1 MLVYEFKLKGKQQ
14 QLNLIDEAIRTA
26 LFVRNSCIRY
36 WMDNQKLGKYDL
48 SAYCKE
54 LAANFEWAGKLNSMA
69 RQASAD
75 RAWAAICR
83 FYSNCKKKVPGKT
96 CTEPVLSVAE
106 GRSRSQGFPKFKKRG
121 HSVEYKTTGWK
132 LSADRKYLT
141 LTDGFGIGKLKLVGT
156 YDLHFYQIKDIKRVR
171 LVKRADG
178 YYAQFCIAVDREIK
192 LTPSKKVIALDVA
205 LNHFYA
211 DSNGD
216 KIENPRFFKKSE
228 RGLKRLQK
236 RVSKK
241 FRKGK
246 PQSNNYKKAKN
257 KLARKHLK
265 VSRQRKDFAVKLARC
280 VIQSNDVVVYEDL
293 QMQNMVKNH
302 KLAKSISDAS
312 WYQFRCWL
320 EYFGKVY
327 GKITIA
333 VPPHWTSQNCSSCG
347 KTVVKTLSTR
357 THECC
362 HCGTVLD
369 RDENAALNILAKGLS
384 TVGHTGTNAWGEN
397 DLCLDLATSSGK
409 LTQ

>member
-1 MLVYEFKLKGKQQ
+1 
-14 QLNLIDEAIRTA
+14 
-26 LFVRNSCIRY
+26 
-36 WMDNQKLGKYDL
+36 MDNQKVDKYDL
-48 SAYCKE
+48 SAYCKV
-54 LAANFEWAGKLNSMA
+54 LAANFEWASKLNSMA

-75 RAWAAICR
+75 RAWAAISR
-83 FYSNCKKKVPGKT
+83 FYSNCKKKIALKK
-96 CTEPVLSVAE
+96 
-106 GRSRSQGFPKFKKRG
+106 GFPNFKKRG

-132 LSADRKYLT
+132 LSEDRKYLT
-141 LTDGFGIGKLKLVGT
+141 LTDGFEIGRLKLVGT
-156 YDLHFYQIKDIKRVR
+156 CDLHFYQIKDIKRVR

-192 LTPSKKVIALDVA
+192 LEPSKKVIGLDVG
-205 LNHFYA
+205 LSHFYT

-216 KIENPRFFKKSE
+216 KAENPRFLRKSE
-228 RGLKRLQK
+228 KALKRLQK

-241 FRKGK
+241 FTKGK
-246 PQSNNYKKAKN
+246 PQSSNYKKARN
-257 KLARKHLK
+257 KLALKHLK

-293 QMQNMVKNH
+293 QVRNMIKNH

-333 VPPHWTSQNCSSCG
+333 VPPHWTSQNCSNCG
-347 KTVVKTLSTR
+347 ETVVKTLSTR
-357 THECC
+357 THECP

-384 TVGHTGTNAWGEN
+384 TVGHTGTHAWGEN
-397 DLCLDLATSSGK
+397 DLCLDLATDSDK
-409 LTQ
+409 LTR

>member
-14 QLNLIDEAIRTA
+14 QFNLVDEAIRTA
-26 LFVRNSCIRY
+26 LFIRNSCVRY
-36 WMDNQKLGKYDL
+36 WMDNPKVGKYDL

-54 LAANFEWAGKLNSMA
+54 LAANFEWANKLNSMA

-75 RAWAAICR
+75 RAWGAISR
-83 FYSNCKKKVPGKT
+83 FYSNCKKKIPGKK
-96 CTEPVLSVAE
+96 
-106 GRSRSQGFPKFKKRG
+106 GFPNFKKRG

-132 LSADRKYLT
+132 LSDDRKYLT
-141 LTDGFGIGKLKLVGT
+141 LTDGFEIGRLKLVGT

-192 LTPSKKVIALDVA
+192 VEPSKKVIGLDVG
-205 LNHFYA
+205 LTHFYT

-216 KIENPRFFKKSE
+216 KAENPRFLRKSE
-228 RGLKRLQK
+228 KALKRLQK

-241 FRKGK
+241 FKKGK
-246 PQSNNYKKAKN
+246 PQSNNYKKALD
-257 KLARKHLK
+257 KLARKHLR
-265 VSRQRKDFAVKLARC
+265 VSRQRKDFAVKLARY
-280 VIQSNDVVVYEDL
+280 VIQSNDMVAYEDL
-293 QMQNMVKNH
+293 QVRNMVKNH

-312 WYQFRCWL
+312 WYQFRCWM

-333 VPPHWTSQNCSSCG
+333 VSPQWTSQNCSNCG
-347 KTVVKTLSTR
+347 EIVVKTLSTR
-357 THECC
+357 THECP

-384 TVGHTGTNAWGEN
+384 TTGHLGTNAWGEN
-397 DLCLDLATSSGK
+397 DLCLDLVTGLDK
-409 LTQ
+409 LAH

>member
-14 QLNLIDEAIRTA
+14 QFNLIDEAIRTA

-36 WMDNQKLGKYDL
+36 WMDNPKIGKYDL

-54 LAANFEWAGKLNSMA
+54 LAANFEWANKLNSMA

-75 RAWAAICR
+75 RAWAAISR
-83 FYSNCKKKVPGKT
+83 FYSNCKKKIPGLK
-96 CTEPVLSVAE
+96 
-106 GRSRSQGFPKFKKRG
+106 GFPKFKKQG
-121 HSVEYKTTGWK
+121 TSVEYKTTGWK
-132 LSADRKYLT
+132 LSEDRKYFT
-141 LTDGFGIGKLKLVGT
+141 LTDGFEIGKLKLVGT
-156 YDLHFYQIKDIKRVR
+156 YDLHFYQIKDIKRIR

-178 YYAQFCIAVDREIK
+178 YYAQFCIAADQEIPAE
-192 LTPSKKVIALDVA
+192 PSKKVIGLDVG
-205 LNHFYA
+205 LNHFYT

-216 KIENPRFFKKSE
+216 KVENPRFFRKSE
-228 RGLKRLQK
+228 KALKRLQK

-241 FRKGK
+241 FRKGQ
-246 PQSNNYKKAKN
+246 PQSNNYKKARN

-293 QMQNMVKNH
+293 QVRNMVKNH

-327 GKITIA
+327 GKITVA
-333 VPPHWTSQNCSSCG
+333 VSPHWTSQNCSNCG
-347 KTVVKTLSTR
+347 RVVVKALSTR
-357 THECC
+357 THECP
-362 HCGTVLD
+362 HCGTVLN

-384 TVGHTGTNAWGEN
+384 TAGHVGTNAWGEN
-397 DLCLDLATSSGK
+397 DLYLDLVTGSDKSA
-409 LTQ
+409 Q